1 LDSVKYSAESDELLL
16 VYEEAVLATVF
27 DVAEKIAANKI
38 VASSK
43 RTISVLVWLMEQVLF
58 RLFCICYF
66 FGSLYFFGFFVL

>member
-1 LDSVKYSAESDELLL
+1 
-16 VYEEAVLATVF
+16 VLETVF

-58 RLFCICYF
+58 QLFYNI
-66 FGSLYFFGFFVL
+66 L